1 MGGAPRQFAI
11 AFSEEIRMKFS
22 RKYRE
27 ALFLLAM
34 LCVAIPAQ
42 GQDKPDAIKLNPPIE
57 VYLGAGIANP
67 AIDMEGYLRAAKE
80 AAEHRET
87 RRLTEEEFI
96 QMSQEPGAIILD
108 ARSKE
113 MYGLLHV
120 KGAINLSFP
129 DIAIESLKNT
139 IPDKNTRILIY
150 CNNNFSGA
158 LTVFASKA
166 PSVALNLATYTT
178 LYNYGYRNIYELG
191 PLIDIYEARLEFE
204 TSLDPNSWQ
213 LIGLNTSKLK
223 LKKSTPKQQ

>member
-1 MGGAPRQFAI
+1 
-11 AFSEEIRMKFS
+11 MKFS
-22 RKYRE
+22 RKYRD
-27 ALFLLAM
+27 ALFILAM
-34 LCVAIPAQ
+34 SCAALTAQ
-42 GQDKPDAIKLNPPIE
+42 AQDKPRVVSLPILDEDVYGVAI
-57 VYLGAGIANP
+57 VNP
-67 AIDMEGYLRAAKE
+67 AIDMDGFLRIAKE
-80 AAEHRET
+80 AAEHRKT

-96 QMSQEPGAIILD
+96 LMSQEPDTIILD
-108 ARSKE
+108 ARSKN
-113 MYGLLHV
+113 MYELLHV

-150 CNNNFSGA
+150 CNNNFRGA

-166 PSVALNLATYTT
+166 PSVSLNLSTYTT

-191 PLIDIYEARLEFE
+191 PLIDISEAKLEFE

-213 LIGLNTSKLK
+213 MIGLNTSKLK

>member
-1 MGGAPRQFAI
+1 
-11 AFSEEIRMKFS
+11 MKFS
-22 RKYRE
+22 RKYQD
-27 ALFLLAM
+27 ALFILAM
-34 LCVAIPAQ
+34 SCAALTAQ
-42 GQDKPDAIKLNPPIE
+42 AQDKPRVVSLPILDEDVYGVAI
-57 VYLGAGIANP
+57 VNP
-67 AIDMEGYLRAAKE
+67 AIDMDGFLRIAKE
-80 AAEHRET
+80 AAEHRKT

-96 QMSQEPGAIILD
+96 LMSQEPDTIILD
-108 ARSKE
+108 ARSKN
-113 MYGLLHV
+113 MYELLHV

-150 CNNNFSGA
+150 CNNNFRGA

-166 PSVALNLATYTT
+166 PSVSLNLSTYTT

-191 PLIDIYEARLEFE
+191 PLIDIYEAKLEFE

-213 LIGLNTSKLK
+213 MIGLNTSQLK

>member
-1 MGGAPRQFAI
+1 
-11 AFSEEIRMKFS
+11 MKFS
-22 RKYRE
+22 RKYQD
-27 ALFLLAM
+27 ALFILAM
-34 LCVAIPAQ
+34 SCAALTAQ
-42 GQDKPDAIKLNPPIE
+42 AQDKPRVVSLPILDEDVYGVAI
-57 VYLGAGIANP
+57 VNP
-67 AIDMEGYLRAAKE
+67 AIDMDGFLRIANE
-80 AAEHRET
+80 AAEHRKT

-96 QMSQEPGAIILD
+96 LMSQEPDTIILD
-108 ARSKE
+108 ARSKN
-113 MYGLLHV
+113 MYELLHV

-150 CNNNFSGA
+150 CNNNFRGA

-166 PSVALNLATYTT
+166 PSVSLNLSTYTT

-191 PLIDIYEARLEFE
+191 PLIDIYEAKLEFE

-213 LIGLNTSKLK
+213 MIGLNTSQLK

>member
-1 MGGAPRQFAI
+1 
-11 AFSEEIRMKFS
+11 MKFS
-22 RKYRE
+22 RKYQD
-27 ALFLLAM
+27 ALFILAM
-34 LCVAIPAQ
+34 SCAALTAQ
-42 GQDKPDAIKLNPPIE
+42 AQDKPRVVSLPILDEDVYGVAI
-57 VYLGAGIANP
+57 VNP
-67 AIDMEGYLRAAKE
+67 AIDMDGFLRIANE
-80 AAEHRET
+80 AAEHRKT

-96 QMSQEPGAIILD
+96 LMSQEPDTIILD
-108 ARSKE
+108 ARSKQ
-113 MYGLLHV
+113 MYELLHV

-150 CNNNFSGA
+150 CNNNFRGA

-166 PSVALNLATYTT
+166 PSVSLNLATYTT

-191 PLIDIYEARLEFE
+191 PLIDIYEAKLEFE

>member
-1 MGGAPRQFAI
+1 
-11 AFSEEIRMKFS
+11 MKFS
-22 RKYRE
+22 RKYQD
-27 ALFLLAM
+27 ALFILAM
-34 LCVAIPAQ
+34 SCAALTAQ
-42 GQDKPDAIKLNPPIE
+42 AQDKPRVVSLPILDEDVYGVAI
-57 VYLGAGIANP
+57 VNP
-67 AIDMEGYLRAAKE
+67 AIDMDGFLRIANE
-80 AAEHRET
+80 AAEHRKT

-96 QMSQEPGAIILD
+96 QMSQEPGTIILD
-108 ARSKE
+108 ARSAE
-113 MYGLLHV
+113 MYELLHV

-150 CNNNFSGA
+150 CNNNFRGA

-166 PSVALNLATYTT
+166 PSVSLNLSTYTT

-191 PLIDIYEARLEFE
+191 PLIDIYEAKLEFE

>member
-1 MGGAPRQFAI
+1 
-11 AFSEEIRMKFS
+11 MKFS
-22 RKYRE
+22 RKYRD
-27 ALFLLAM
+27 ALFILAM
-34 LCVAIPAQ
+34 SCAALTAQ
-42 GQDKPDAIKLNPPIE
+42 AQDKPRVVSLPILDEDVYGVAI
-57 VYLGAGIANP
+57 VNP
-67 AIDMEGYLRAAKE
+67 AIDMDGFLRIAKE
-80 AAEHRET
+80 AAEHRKT

-96 QMSQEPGAIILD
+96 LMSQEPDTIILD
-108 ARSKE
+108 ARSKQ
-113 MYGLLHV
+113 MYELLHV

-150 CNNNFSGA
+150 CNNNFRGA
-158 LTVFASKA
+158 LTVFASKG
-166 PSVALNLATYTT
+166 PSVSLNLSTYTT

-191 PLIDIYEARLEFE
+191 PLIDIYEAKLEFE

>member
-1 MGGAPRQFAI
+1 
-11 AFSEEIRMKFS
+11 MKFS
-22 RKYRE
+22 RKYQD
-27 ALFLLAM
+27 ALFILAM
-34 LCVAIPAQ
+34 SCAALTAQ
-42 GQDKPDAIKLNPPIE
+42 AQDKPRVVSLPILDEDVYGVAI
-57 VYLGAGIANP
+57 VNP
-67 AIDMEGYLRAAKE
+67 AIDMDGFLRIANE
-80 AAEHRET
+80 AAEHRKT

-96 QMSQEPGAIILD
+96 LMSQEPDTIILD
-108 ARSKE
+108 ARSKQ
-113 MYGLLHV
+113 MYELLHV

-150 CNNNFSGA
+150 CNNNFRGA

-166 PSVALNLATYTT
+166 PSVSLNLATYTT

-191 PLIDIYEARLEFE
+191 PLIDIYEAKLEFE

-213 LIGLNTSKLK
+213 MIGLNTSQLK

>member
-1 MGGAPRQFAI
+1 
-11 AFSEEIRMKFS
+11 MKFS
-22 RKYRE
+22 RKYRD
-27 ALFLLAM
+27 ALFILTTSCAALT
-34 LCVAIPAQ
+34 AQ
-42 GQDKPDAIKLNPPIE
+42 AQDKPRVVSLPILDEDVYGVAI
-57 VYLGAGIANP
+57 VNP
-67 AIDMEGYLRAAKE
+67 AIDMDGFLRIANE
-80 AAEHRET
+80 AAEHRKT

-96 QMSQEPGAIILD
+96 LMSQEPDTIILD
-108 ARSKE
+108 ARSKQ
-113 MYGLLHV
+113 MYELLHV

-150 CNNNFSGA
+150 CNNNFRGA

-166 PSVALNLATYTT
+166 PSVSLNLSTYTT

-191 PLIDIYEARLEFE
+191 PLIDIYEAKLEFE

-213 LIGLNTSKLK
+213 MIGLNTSQLK